1 MKDKYTQHLD
11 DDERSVLADGGTEPP
26 FTGKYNDFYL
36 DGVYVCKSCESQL
49 FYSNSKFN
57 SGCGWPSFD
66 DVIDD
71 SVVKKRDCS
80 LGRIRTEV
88 ICRKCEG
95 HLGHVFEGE
104 DYTEKNTRYCVNSLS
119 LKFISKEK

>member
-1 MKDKYTQHLD
+1 MKEKYTHQLSE
-11 DDERSVLADGGTEPP
+11 DEKSVLLEGGTEPP
-26 FTGKYNDFYL
+26 FSGEYDDFYL
-36 DGVYVCKSCESQL
+36 DGVYVCKSCDSQL
-49 FYSNSKFN
+49 FNSNSKFE

-66 DVIDD
+66 DVMD
-71 SVVKKRDCS
+71 SAVVKKRDCS

-88 ICRKCEG
+88 ICKKCEG

-104 DYTEKNTRYCVNSLS
+104 SYTDKDTRYCVNSLS